1 MTRSTTAPDG
11 LEAAAGQRSAPR
23 HAEPPTRPG
32 RNDLGAVT
40 LADKVVSKITAQAVT
55 EVPGAG
61 SATPRI
67 LGRAV
72 GSGVPGVRQTQ
83 SGRQPKVSVDVDLS
97 VASIEIS
104 ISVRWPASVPQVSAA
119 VRAHVIER
127 VAELTGL
134 RIADVRIHVTDL
146 ITNVAAPPRVR

>member
-1 MTRSTTAPDG
+1 MTQSTTAPAP
-11 LEAAAGQRSAPR
+11 ETAAGQRSAPR
-23 HAEPPTRPG
+23 HAEPPARPG

-40 LADKVVSKITAQAVT
+40 LADKVVSKITVQAVS
-55 EVPGAG
+55 EVPNAG

-72 GSGVPGVRQTQ
+72 GSGVPGIRQTQ
-83 SGRQPKVSVDVDLS
+83 LGGQPKVSVDVDLS
-97 VASIEIS
+97 IASIEIS

-134 RIADVRIHVTDL
+134 TIADVRIHVTDL